1 MTTPSPPCSALLAI
15 ESEPRCGLS
24 RAVVANSTTGTLYV
38 LVGPSFSAGIF
49 IDSVQPAIGSIGG
62 HTLLSITGSGFNA
75 NNASANVVTLPVQ
88 ISTTFLVSGLVR
100 ECQLR
105 QCSFSVPS
113 ERAPVLWSDVH
124 VHLSLNISHVSH
136 WPFLCLRCFCC
147 SAHRSPPSSLTQNG
161 VVLCDVVFANAT
173 LLQCLTRADLATDAS
188 ATDPNAL
195 DLAPRSTTPGQV
207 SVLAC
212 TGK

>member
-1 MTTPSPPCSALLAI
+1 
-15 ESEPRCGLS
+15 
-24 RAVVANSTTGTLYV
+24 
-38 LVGPSFSAGIF
+38 
-49 IDSVQPAIGSIGG
+49 
-62 HTLLSITGSGFNA
+62 
-75 NNASANVVTLPVQ
+75 
-88 ISTTFLVSGLVR
+88 
-100 ECQLR
+100 
-105 QCSFSVPS
+105 
-113 ERAPVLWSDVH
+113 
-124 VHLSLNISHVSH
+124 
-136 WPFLCLRCFCC
+136 
-147 SAHRSPPSSLTQNG
+147 